1 MPAVAMNYSLA
12 KAIYRRLPE
21 SIRRRLY
28 DPRQFPLR
36 RRLKKR
42 LLAYYADSRDPE
54 ILEALA
60 FIRKYKLTTFN
71 YDFIFDY
78 EDRDVEVF
86 RDEEC
91 GLLYVVE
98 GGKRLYF
105 KRGIADRAQAADYY
119 NAMCKEQ
126 DLRSPH
132 RYVTPTHAVEGGIV
146 LDLGAAEGLFA
157 LRAVDRAESIYLFEC
172 DPGWIEALEKTFQPF
187 AAKVHV
193 VPKYV
198 SDENNDREVSL
209 DAFSKSVAGKISFVK
224 MDIEGAEIR
233 TLAGA
238 KEMMRAHPECKW
250 SICVYHHPDDEQK
263 VREALRGFRV
273 QPSPG
278 YMLFYF
284 DKTLKEPFFRRG
296 VLYASA
302 ASSPSP
308 LG

>member
-1 MPAVAMNYSLA
+1 MNYPLA

-21 SIRRRLY
+21 PIRRRLY
-28 DPRQFPLR
+28 DPRQFGLR

-42 LLAYYADSRDPE
+42 LLAYYADCRDPE
-54 ILEALA
+54 ILAALG

-71 YDFIFDY
+71 YAFIFDY

-86 RDEEC
+86 RDETC

-98 GGKRLYF
+98 AGKRLYF

-126 DLRSPH
+126 DPRSPH
-132 RYVTPTHAVEGGIV
+132 CYTSATHGVQGGAV
-146 LDLGAAEGLFA
+146 LDLGAAEGLFSLRMVDQAEA
-157 LRAVDRAESIYLFEC
+157 LYLFEC
-172 DPGWIEALEKTFQPF
+172 DPGWIEALEQTFKPY
-187 AAKVHV
+187 AGKVQL

-198 SDENNDREVSL
+198 SDRDNDREVSL
-209 DAFSKSVAGKISFVK
+209 DAFSKSISGKISFVK

-238 KEMMRAHPECKW
+238 GELLRNHPECKW
-250 SICVYHHPDDEQK
+250 SVCVYHHPDDEHQ
-263 VREALRGFRV
+263 VRDLLKEFQV
-273 QPSPG
+273 QPAPG

-296 VLYASA
+296 VLHASA
-302 ASSPSP
+302 APAEP
-308 LG
+308 

>member
-1 MPAVAMNYSLA
+1 MNYPLA

-21 SIRRRLY
+21 PIRRRLY
-28 DPRQFPLR
+28 DPRQFGLR

-42 LLAYYADSRDPE
+42 LLAYYADCRDPE
-54 ILEALA
+54 ILAALA

-71 YDFIFDY
+71 YAFIFDY
-78 EDRDVEVF
+78 EDQDVEVF
-86 RDEEC
+86 RDEAC

-98 GGKRLYF
+98 AGKRLYF

-126 DLRSPH
+126 DPRSPH
-132 RYVTPTHAVEGGIV
+132 CYTSATHGVQGGAV
-146 LDLGAAEGLFA
+146 LDLGAAEGLFS
-157 LRAVDRAESIYLFEC
+157 LRMVDQAETLYLFEC
-172 DPGWIEALEKTFQPF
+172 DPGWIEALEQTFKPY
-187 AAKVHV
+187 AGKVQL

-198 SDENNDREVSL
+198 SDLDNDREVSL
-209 DAFSKSVAGKISFVK
+209 DTFSKSVSGKISFVK

-238 KEMMRAHPECKW
+238 RELLRNHPECKW
-250 SICVYHHPDDEQK
+250 SVCVYHHPDDERQ
-263 VREALRGFRV
+263 VRDLLKDFRV
-273 QPSPG
+273 QPAPG

-296 VLYASA
+296 VLHASA
-302 ASSPSP
+302 APAEP
-308 LG
+308 RPA

>member
-1 MPAVAMNYSLA
+1 MNYALA

-21 SIRRRLY
+21 PVRRRLY
-28 DPRQFPLR
+28 DPRQFGMR

-42 LLAYYADSRDPE
+42 LLAHYADCRDPE
-54 ILEALA
+54 ILAALA

-71 YDFIFDY
+71 YEFIFDY
-78 EDRDVEVF
+78 EDRDVAVF

-98 GGKRLYF
+98 DGKRLYF
-105 KRGIADRAQAADYY
+105 KRGIADPRLAADYY

-126 DLRSPH
+126 DPRSPH
-132 RYVTPTHAVEGGIV
+132 CYTTPAHGVRGGVV

-157 LRAVDRAESIYLFEC
+157 LRRVAQAEALYLFEC
-172 DPGWIEALEKTFQPF
+172 DPGWIEALERTFKPF
-187 AAKVHV
+187 ADKVHL

-209 DAFSKSVAGKISFVK
+209 DEFAKSVSGKISFVK

-233 TLAGA
+233 ALNGA
-238 KEMMRAHPECKW
+238 RDLMRNHPECRW
-250 SICVYHHPDDEQK
+250 SVCVYHHPDDERQ
-263 VREALRGFRV
+263 VREALKDFQV
-273 QPSPG
+273 VSSPG

-284 DKTLKEPFFRRG
+284 DKTLAPPFFRRG
-296 VLYASA
+296 VLYAE
-302 ASSPSP
+302 PRRVP
-308 LG
+308 